1 MEYNPQISIIV
12 PVYKVEKYL
21 EHCVN
26 SILNQTFDDFEL
38 ILVDDGSP
46 DGCPQRCDEMAKKDN
61 RIIVIHK
68 TNGGLSDARNKG
80 IDIAKGKYI
89 AFVDSDDYIACDMY
103 EKLYNNLKQNN
114 ADIAMCRAHN
124 IYDDDFE
131 HHKYNE
137 GEIRVFLNDDILK
150 ALYSKKLDN
159 FAWNKLYK
167 RELFQN
173 IRYPYGKIYEDL
185 FTTYKL
191 LDLSNC
197 VVTDA
202 SKMYYYRIRKDSIMG
217 KARRV
222 INVDKFEAFA
232 EIEKHFKDRTH
243 VLNMAFEYA
252 CNDLM
257 SDVFKVIGAQSV
269 KENKPF
275 FDELKLFV
283 KQHRLKKSKAGK
295 VLWLAT
301 HALWILKLRY
311 SMQKL
316 LRRIK

>member
-1 MEYNPQISIIV
+1 MKNNPLISIVV

-26 SILNQTFDDFEL
+26 SILNQTFKDFEL

-46 DGCPQRCDEMAKKDN
+46 DRCPELCDEMAKKDS
-61 RIIVIHK
+61 RIVVIHK

-89 AFVDSDDYIACDMY
+89 GFVDSDDYIACDMY
-103 EKLYNNLKQNN
+103 EKLYNNLVQNN
-114 ADIAMCRAHN
+114 ADVAMCAAYN

-131 HHKYNE
+131 HYKYDE
-137 GEIRVFLNDDILK
+137 GKTSIFLKDDILK
-150 ALYSKKLDN
+150 ALYSKKLNN

-191 LDLSNC
+191 FGQAESVVLDP
-197 VVTDA
+197 

-217 KARRV
+217 KARKV
-222 INVDKFEAFA
+222 INTDKFEAYH
-232 EIEKHFKDRTH
+232 EIVKYLDEKPEIQDMM
-243 VLNMAFEYA
+243 LSYA
-252 CNDLM
+252 YNDLM
-257 SDVFKVIGAQSV
+257 SDVFKVIGARTV
-269 KENKPF
+269 KENRAF
-275 FDELKLFV
+275 FEELKVFV
-283 KQHRLKKSKAGK
+283 KQHKLGKSKSSK

-301 HALWILKLRY
+301 HTLWVLRLRY
-311 SMQKL
+311 GIQKL
-316 LRRIK
+316 FGRV